1 MAKTSIRDMDL
12 GADVYFDEPVGA
24 ERKKKAG
31 KRAKKARRRRKN
43 PNPWWAWV
51 LSAVML
57 CALGALAF
65 VIVREQDSYAEFSR
79 MRAAIS
85 VGGFYSGITIDGR
98 DVTGRMLDDVME
110 QWRQEDE
117 ARRAGID
124 VTLKN
129 GTQVWALN
137 TRTLDYDS
145 DYVSV
150 IREAWALGREGTA
163 RERYAVITEL
173 SRQGRAFQTHH
184 GYDDAQLRSITALA
198 AETLSRP
205 ATDANVTGFNLSSQ
219 TFVLSDEAMG
229 TYVDPEALYSQA
241 QAALDTGRG
250 GVTITIVQQPVMP
263 KVTKA
268 DLSASLG
275 MIGEAKTDVAGSFER
290 RNNVRLATEMLN
302 GLRLDP
308 GEVFSFNTTIGK
320 RTEERGFMMAPVYAN
335 GVSATEIGGGVCQVS
350 STLFNAVLLADL
362 NVIARSP
369 HTRPAA
375 YVPVGLDATVS
386 WDIPDFSFQN
396 DTGYP
401 VFLVTHYDVD
411 QRTCYTS
418 IYGQRLPNGV
428 YVTVE
433 AVTTEVLE
441 PGDPVYIY
449 TDELPKG
456 QTRTIEGPR
465 EGYKAEAYKIYHNAD
480 GSEMDRM
487 LYIRST
493 YDASGPRIMVG
504 K

>member
-1 MAKTSIRDMDL
+1 M
-12 GADVYFDEPVGA
+12 F
-24 ERKKKAG
+24 
-31 KRAKKARRRRKN
+31 
-43 PNPWWAWV
+43 
-51 LSAVML
+51 
-57 CALGALAF
+57 
-65 VIVREQDSYAEFSR
+65 
-79 MRAAIS
+79 
-85 VGGFYSGITIDGR
+85 
-98 DVTGRMLDDVME
+98 
-110 QWRQEDE
+110 
-117 ARRAGID
+117 
-124 VTLKN
+124 
-129 GTQVWALN
+129 
-137 TRTLDYDS
+137 
-145 DYVSV
+145 
-150 IREAWALGREGTA
+150 
-163 RERYAVITEL
+163 
-173 SRQGRAFQTHH
+173 
-184 GYDDAQLRSITALA
+184 
-198 AETLSRP
+198 
-205 ATDANVTGFNLSSQ
+205 
-219 TFVLSDEAMG
+219 
-229 TYVDPEALYSQA
+229 LYSQA

-268 DLSASLG
+268 ALSASLG

-396 DTGYP
+396 DTGYT